1 MDPILNW
8 SQLNNKQRKDAAED
22 RDDYIKSHKKLT
34 RILTEGE
41 WVSVHRDINVFD
53 GDNVTSY
60 EKQMATTISS
70 PNQAQLS

>member
-22 RDDYIKSHKKLT
+22 RDNYIKSHKKLT

-41 WVSVHRDINVFD
+41 WVQGSLEVKQNSVPEPVL
-53 GDNVTSY
+53 
-60 EKQMATTISS
+60 AS
-70 PNQAQLS
+70 PAVPEAP